1 MPTIHG
7 NESHDALPRDPQLK
21 RSRGEDSVPA
31 PSHDATRVPQDVRQ
45 INGWGADLDPAKRP
59 MVPME
64 LPSDTTSLRGDV
76 GARQEPRHRVFV
88 SNEHPDLTPV
98 FGESCPPKG
107 LSGMIRSYAYEYGEG
122 TNRHWM
128 MLMLADRVDVLEHLF
143 TGSIGRL
150 SGDEG
155 RQPEAGESAAL
166 RKNMMAAGAIAA
178 AGLGAVLLVR
188 SLRS

>member
-1 MPTIHG
+1 MPTIHE
-7 NESHDALPRDPQLK
+7 NESHDALPRDPHLR

-31 PSHDATRVPQDVRQ
+31 PSHDRTQVPQDVRQ

-64 LPSDTTSLRGDV
+64 LPSDTTALRGEV
-76 GARQEPRHRVFV
+76 GARQEPRHKVFV

-98 FGESCPPKG
+98 FGESCPPRG
-107 LSGMIRSYAYEYGEG
+107 LSGIIRGYAYEYGEG

-128 MLMLADRVDVLEHLF
+128 MLMLADRVDVLEHLC
-143 TGSIGRL
+143 TDSIGRL
-150 SGDEG
+150 RRNGGSEL
-155 RQPEAGESAAL
+155 EAGERPAL
-166 RKNMMAAGAIAA
+166 RKKAMAAGAVAA
-178 AGLGAVLLVR
+178 AALGAFLLAR